1 MACSRVFLACST
13 REARSSSSLTVTSL
27 PGSAARSRI
36 VVRSSMAVPVSSSR
50 FAPSRS
56 LVASPTAFA
65 SDSRASA
72 SCLMARALLAADTS
86 VFVSLLALPARFF
99 NDPASLMDS
108 RAAGSSSILALSEIR
123 LSRRL
128 HAFASA
134 RSDALWALANR
145 VAIVLVSRSTACAC
159 SAPWRADAVTAPA
172 AITPTS
178 ATAVT
183 TASTVSTIRTAWPA
197 RAGSSASISVPNPGI
212 ASWCMSSRS
221 SDGDVSSDAGR
232 GIACAPGGGGA
243 VTSPPA
249 PGPEACGGTILSSSW
264 GRSGSWP
271 VSVPSS
277 PAAGVG
283 EGVSSGSESR
293 RRIQSSPVSAGE
305 SSCSNR
311 SGMVMGACLPSGRSS
326 RVSWP

>member
-36 VVRSSMAVPVSSSR
+36 VVRSSMALPVSSSR

-86 VFVSLLALPARFF
+86 VFVSLLALPARSF

-134 RSDALWALANR
+134 RSDALWALTNR
-145 VAIVLVSRSTACAC
+145 VAIVLVSCSTACAC
-159 SAPWRADAVTAPA
+159 SAPWRADAVAAPA

-178 ATAVT
+178 ATAAT
-183 TASTVSTIRTAWPA
+183 TASTVSTIRPAWTE
-197 RAGSSASISVPNPGI
+197 RAGSSASISVSNPGI
-212 ASWCMSSRS
+212 ASWCMPSGS
-221 SDGDVSSDAGR
+221 SDGDGSPDAGR

-243 VTSPPA
+243 VTPPPA
-249 PGPEACGGTILSSSW
+249 PGSEARGGTILSSSW
-264 GRSGSWP
+264 GRSGPWP

-293 RRIQSSPVSAGE
+293 RRIQSSPFSAGE

>member
-1 MACSRVFLACST
+1 
-13 REARSSSSLTVTSL
+13 
-27 PGSAARSRI
+27 
-36 VVRSSMAVPVSSSR
+36 
-50 FAPSRS
+50 
-56 LVASPTAFA
+56 
-65 SDSRASA
+65 
-72 SCLMARALLAADTS
+72 MARALLAADTS
-86 VFVSLLALPARFF
+86 VFVSLLALPARSF

-123 LSRRL
+123 ASRRL

-159 SAPWRADAVTAPA
+159 SAPWRADAA
-172 AITPTS
+172 A
-178 ATAVT
+178 T
-183 TASTVSTIRTAWPA
+183 TASTVSTIRPAWTE

-232 GIACAPGGGGA
+232 GIACAPEGGGA

-271 VSVPSS
+271 VLVPSS
-277 PAAGVG
+277 PAAGV
-283 EGVSSGSESR
+283 
-293 RRIQSSPVSAGE
+293 GE